1 MMRGGPARQRFGGPL
16 HEEPRDPEPFGA
28 DTLEIEVGRARA
40 GDDDEV
46 DPHRHEG
53 RPGAEA
59 FTAEALHAVSLHRAA
74 HATTHDQAEPRRSR
88 RTLRSQKQREMRRS
102 NPSRRGIVL
111 RADELGV
118 PSEPAIRA
126 ERHGSA
132 FLGPLLD
139 RPAVERAEF
148 DRARR
153 RYFL

>member
-1 MMRGGPARQRFGGPL
+1 MMRGGPARQRFRGSFHDESRDAEPL
-16 HEEPRDPEPFGA
+16 RA
-28 DTLEIEVGRARA
+28 DALEIEVGRTGA

-46 DPHRHEG
+46 DPRGHEG
-53 RPGAEA
+53 RPRAEA
-59 FTAEALHAVSLHRAA
+59 FTAETLDAVSLHRAA
-74 HATTHDQAEPRRSR
+74 HATTHDQAEPWRPRL
-88 RTLRSQKQREMRRS
+88 TLRSQEQREMRR
-102 NPSRRGIVL
+102 PDPARRGIVL

-118 PSEPAIRA
+118 PSEPTIRA

-132 FLGPLLD
+132 SLGPFLD